1 MNAVVAFQPPAGLAQ
16 ISHTGRMDVAEVL
29 GHLHV
34 IQKVM
39 KEVMKENVHYGKI
52 PGTPKPTLL
61 KPGAELLCMVFH
73 IAPTYRVED
82 LATGDCT
89 RYRVTCH
96 GSHQGTGVV
105 LGEGMGEAASIE
117 EKYKWRKAICDEE
130 WNETPPDRRRE
141 KFGRG
146 QHGIYRQKQIRTEA
160 ADAAN
165 TVLKMANKRAQVAMV
180 LNVLAASD
188 MFSQDLEDIESGL
201 RENMVGDGAAQDQAG
216 SQQAQPQSGPEPWP
230 EDKLR
235 IRFPKY
241 VEWLAAGKTH
251 DEIIEFALT
260 KGTLTDAQKQAIRAL
275 KPETPAAPANT
286 DQQGD
291 KSLAAEDAPTVS
303 FAEIADRIV
312 KATTKD
318 QLDEIQALIPAIQNE
333 EHRTELDGKVEAR
346 RAELSKEA

>member
-1 MNAVVAFQPPAGLAQ
+1 MSNVLAIQQGGALAQ
-16 ISHTGRMDVAEVL
+16 PQPSGRMEVAEVL

-82 LATGDCT
+82 LSTGDCT
-89 RYRVTCH
+89 RYRVTCL

-105 LGEGMGEAASIE
+105 LGEGMGEGSGLE
-117 EKYKWRKAICDEE
+117 EKYKWRKSICDEE
-130 WNETPPDRRRE
+130 WNEAMPDRRRE

-146 QHGIYRQKQIRTEA
+146 QNGIYRQKQIRTEA

-188 MFSQDLEDIESGL
+188 MFSQDLEDLEAGL
-201 RENMVGDGAAQDQAG
+201 RENMVDGGQAQAAEQAG
-216 SQQAQPQSGPEPWP
+216 PTYYLQADFDANLPIWKKVIAKGQKP
-230 EDKLR
+230 EDVIAK
-235 IRFPKY
+235 INS
-241 VEWLAAGKTH
+241 ANQKTP
-251 DEIIEFALT
+251 LS
-260 KGTLTDAQKQAIRAL
+260 DAQKEVIRGLAQASQAVA
-275 KPETPAAPANT
+275 TPATTGSAAATASTTAGAAVQVSHAEVLEKLRAAADEDALNTALDLANSLQRT
-286 DQQGD
+286 DEER
-291 KSLAAEDAPTVS
+291 AAEEACY
-303 FAEIADRIV
+303 
-312 KATTKD
+312 
-318 QLDEIQALIPAIQNE
+318 DECLAKL
-333 EHRTELDGKVEAR
+333 RG
-346 RAELSKEA
+346 